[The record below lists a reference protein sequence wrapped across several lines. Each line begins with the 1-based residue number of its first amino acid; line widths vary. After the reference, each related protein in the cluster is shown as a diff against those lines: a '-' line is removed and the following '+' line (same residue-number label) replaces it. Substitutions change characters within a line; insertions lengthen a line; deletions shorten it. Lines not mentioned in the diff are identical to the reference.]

1 MRNELNL
8 FKKPASYRPTVQER
22 EDIAERV
29 WQMINTTGELTNTE
43 AFVLAD
49 HLEKIANRI
58 KNLTDLPAESEAF
71 GAQVKLSYGRDTVDY
86 SKDAEILALQE
97 QINERKKLL
106 KMAFETNGIVL
117 DESGVLVPKPPTKPG
132 DTRRNIEYPKTKN

>member
-1 MRNELNL
+1 MKHELEIFN
-8 FKKPASYRPTVQER
+8 KPASYRPTVQER

-29 WQMINTTGELTNTE
+29 WDMINTTGELTNTE

-58 KNLTDLPAESEAF
+58 KSLTDLPAESEAF
-71 GAQVKLSYGRDTVDY
+71 GAKVIVSVGRDTVDY
-86 SKDAEILALQE
+86 SKDAEILELQA
-97 QINERKKLL
+97 QIDERKKLL
-106 KMAFETNGIVL
+106 KTAFETKGIIL

-132 DTRRNIEYPKTKN
+132 DTRRNIEYPKTKE